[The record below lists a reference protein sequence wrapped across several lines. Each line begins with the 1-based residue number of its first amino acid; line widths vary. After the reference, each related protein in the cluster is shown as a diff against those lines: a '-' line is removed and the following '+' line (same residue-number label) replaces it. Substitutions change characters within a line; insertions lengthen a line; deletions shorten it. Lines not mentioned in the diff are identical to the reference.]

1 MLTSEPSD
9 LAISSTWNALPSDLH
24 KVIIYMAYHLHHLG
38 LEKYNISSYRASV
51 AVLSKIGPLLLSITP
66 PITLFLIH
74 DLLLCIFFIVC
85 SPTKMWAQW
94 MHILPPFYLFPY
106 SQCWPLTKQLEVIYW
121 INYQIKIVNISL
133 HWLDK
138 NCSSIA
144 FQFSHLICT
153 QWVVIPLRFSPFYL
167 SFSEFKGP

>member
-74 DLLLCIFFIVC
+74 DLLLCIFLLSAPPLKCELNECTYCLHFIY
-85 SPTKMWAQW
+85 S
-94 MHILPPFYLFPY
+94 HIPSADLLLN
-106 SQCWPLTKQLEVIYW
+106 S
-121 INYQIKIVNISL
+121 
-133 HWLDK
+133 
-138 NCSSIA
+138 
-144 FQFSHLICT
+144 
-153 QWVVIPLRFSPFYL
+153 
-167 SFSEFKGP
+167 